1 MVDWACVYDEPEVSF
16 DEEDSDYSKFESPQT
31 KFEDRWYQVEA
42 ENALLKDLL
51 TDKDCHP
58 IAAVPTGAGKTK
70 ILSSLIYK
78 YLEIKP
84 EHNILV
90 LSHTENILK
99 QDFQAIEEFFPGVY
113 IGLYSSGLNSRTIE
127 KITVAGIQSIYSKPH
142 LFKHF
147 DIAIIDEAHSV
158 PTKGNGMYRKFF
170 NNVNLRRVGL
180 TATHFR
186 TGHGYVHKG
195 KGALFNKLSYDLS
208 SMENFNRLVDEGY
221 LTKLFSKPTDLQ
233 LDTEGV
239 KESAGDFNV
248 KDLSNHFD
256 RESITDAAIKELLKF
271 SKNYKS
277 WLIFAID
284 IDHADHINEKLQ
296 SYGIKS
302 KVLHSR
308 SEEERHEVTYEFINK
323 KITCLVSVGMVTT
336 GFDAPNIDLL
346 VLLRPTKS
354 PVLHVQMIG
363 RGSRVSPKTGKT
375 HCLVLDFAGN
385 ISRLGPINAVKVPE
399 PGKKKGTGK
408 PIVKKCKYC
417 GCLHHPSV
425 KICDVCGTEFE
436 FEEKIQTTFSKEEVV
451 VGPKKKIEQWIRVT
465 EVFYSIHS
473 KLGRPDSL
481 KVIYKCGLTSYNE
494 FICLDHGGYATHF
507 AKNWISHR
515 LNYLP
520 KNIFELYKVS
530 KDLKVPSELLV
541 DITEKFPV
549 IKDVK
554 F

>member
-1 MVDWACVYDEPEVSF
+1 MKE
-16 DEEDSDYSKFESPQT
+16 
-31 KFEDRWYQVEA
+31 FEDRWYQIEA
-42 ENALLKDLL
+42 EDALLSDLL
-51 TDKDCHP
+51 NDDECHP

-70 ILSSLIYK
+70 ILGALIYK

-84 EHNILV
+84 EHSILV

-99 QDFQAIEEFFPGVY
+99 QDFEAIESFFPGIY
-113 IGLYSSGLNSRTIE
+113 IGLYSSGLGSRTIE
-127 KITVAGIQSIYSKPH
+127 KITVAGIQSIYHKSH
-142 LFKHF
+142 LFKDF
-147 DIAIIDEAHSV
+147 DVAIIDEAHSV
-158 PTKGNGMYRKFF
+158 PTKGSGMYRKFF
-170 NNVNLRRVGL
+170 ASTNLRRVGL

-221 LTKLFSKPTDLQ
+221 LTKLFSKPTELQ

-239 KESAGDFNV
+239 KESAGDFNI
-248 KDLSNHFD
+248 KDLAKHFD
-256 RESITDAAIKELLKF
+256 RTSITNAAIEELLKF

-308 SEEERHEVTYEFINK
+308 SEEERHEVTDEFVRGRIQ
-323 KITCLVSVGMVTT
+323 CLVSVGMVTT
-336 GFDAPNIDLL
+336 GFDAPNIDLV

-354 PVLHVQMIG
+354 PVLHIQMIG
-363 RGSRVSPKTGKT
+363 RGSRVSPETGKT

-385 ISRLGPINAVKVPE
+385 ISRLGPVNAVTIPVK
-399 PGKKKGTGK
+399 GKKKGTGE

-417 GCLHHPSV
+417 GCLHHPTV
-425 KICDVCGTEFE
+425 KFCNVCGTEFE
-436 FEEKIQTTFSKEEVV
+436 FKEKIKTIYDQVDVV
-451 VGPKKKIEQWIRVT
+451 KTQSVKIEEWLRVD

-473 KLGRPDSL
+473 KVGKPDSM
-481 KVIYKCGLTSYNE
+481 KVIYKCGLLSYNE
-494 FICLDHGGYATHF
+494 FICLDHGGYATVK
-507 AKNWISHR
+507 ARNWVQFR
-515 LNYLP
+515 LNFMP
-520 KNIFELYKVS
+520 KNVYELYKNSS
-530 KDLKVPSELLV
+530 KLITPTKILV
-541 DITEKFPV
+541 NTTDRYPV
-549 IKDVK
+549 IKNVK